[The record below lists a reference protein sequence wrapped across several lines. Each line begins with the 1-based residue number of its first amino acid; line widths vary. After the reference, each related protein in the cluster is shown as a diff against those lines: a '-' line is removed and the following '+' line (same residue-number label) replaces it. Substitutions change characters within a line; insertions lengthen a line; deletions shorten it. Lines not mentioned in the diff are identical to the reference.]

1 MGRGKI
7 MKQNPT
13 VMVVDDNPLNLRLME
28 AMLATDKYNVVSYE
42 SGKTCLEAIC
52 KEAPDVILL
61 DAMMPNM
68 NGFQVVRML
77 KADAETRMIPVI
89 MVTSLS
95 DTKDK
100 VEAIEAGADDFL
112 SKPVTKVELLARIRS
127 LIKTKMFND
136 QLVESERRYRE
147 LVQDANVI
155 IFLMNGQ
162 GRITFMNE
170 YGLSF
175 FGYTDE
181 EIVGKTE
188 WETILPEYES
198 TGRNLKKNAE
208 EIKTNIDYYKR
219 YAHENLTKNRRRV
232 WVDWTNRCVV
242 DRETGETGLMCVGID
257 ITAAKWAEHEQ
268 RRQHERRKRR
278 EVLNDG
284 IQRHLSEAELLGE
297 LNLMGTI
304 LAQPFLL
311 CVLAIPAEYLP
322 TVTSDPERMER
333 QRHIDQLIDYL
344 QDAEVGVVWETQ
356 AGIAVLQSLSGAK
369 IKTVSVATAKTFA
382 QELGK
387 TISRHWVD
395 LKIRIGVTHSPND
408 TADLAELFKQA
419 SAALHYGPVLE
430 SDKLVYHWRDLGC
443 YQFIVKDLQTE
454 LVRQF
459 VQEQLEP
466 MLHAAGTADLLATM
480 EALLSGDSFQVIAD
494 RLHVHK
500 QTIVFRKKKI
510 EDILHIDLDD
520 PATRMNL
527 SIAMKLLSVM
537 D

>member
-1 MGRGKI
+1 

-42 SGKTCLEAIC
+42 SGITCLEAIC

-68 NGFQVVRML
+68 NGFQVVRRL

-136 QLVESERRYRE
+136 QLVESEMRYRE

-198 TGRNLKKNAE
+198 TGRNLKKMQ
-208 EIKTNIDYYKR
+208 KR
-219 YAHENLTKNRRRV
+219 SKPTS
-232 WVDWTNRCVV
+232 
-242 DRETGETGLMCVGID
+242 
-257 ITAAKWAEHEQ
+257 IT
-268 RRQHERRKRR
+268 
-278 EVLNDG
+278 
-284 IQRHLSEAELLGE
+284 
-297 LNLMGTI
+297 
-304 LAQPFLL
+304 
-311 CVLAIPAEYLP
+311 
-322 TVTSDPERMER
+322 TS
-333 QRHIDQLIDYL
+333 
-344 QDAEVGVVWETQ
+344 G
-356 AGIAVLQSLSGAK
+356 
-369 IKTVSVATAKTFA
+369 
-382 QELGK
+382 
-387 TISRHWVD
+387 
-395 LKIRIGVTHSPND
+395 
-408 TADLAELFKQA
+408 
-419 SAALHYGPVLE
+419 
-430 SDKLVYHWRDLGC
+430 
-443 YQFIVKDLQTE
+443 
-454 LVRQF
+454 
-459 VQEQLEP
+459 
-466 MLHAAGTADLLATM
+466 
-480 EALLSGDSFQVIAD
+480 
-494 RLHVHK
+494 
-500 QTIVFRKKKI
+500 
-510 EDILHIDLDD
+510 
-520 PATRMNL
+520 TRM
-527 SIAMKLLSVM
+527 KT
-537 D
+537 